1 MTDFDLPPEPTYH
14 TRLML
19 GGWSKPR
26 EVAKLADTRAEFEF
40 AIPVGELP
48 GIPAELSL
56 SGEPVRVVLRF
67 AREQGAAVAHV
78 EVRASLQPLCQRCL
92 APMNLEV
99 SSSSRVAVI
108 ENATAAETVPGEMET
123 FLAPDGRC
131 DLAALA
137 AEELLLALP
146 IVPRHAEGERCA
158 VAPTL
163 AAIAPATPG
172 ESATQSPAAERD
184 TQRPFADLRALLE
197 RAKS

>member
-1 MTDFDLPPEPTYH
+1 MTGFDLPPTPTYH

-48 GIPAELSL
+48 GIPAEWSL
-56 SGEPVRVVLRF
+56 SGEPVQVVLRF
-67 AREQGAAVAHV
+67 AREQGAA
-78 EVRASLQPLCQRCL
+78 CQRCL

-108 ENATAAETVPGEMET
+108 ETAAAADTVPGEMET

-158 VAPTL
+158 AAPT
-163 AAIAPATPG
+163 AAANALDSDAG
-172 ESATQSPAAERD
+172 AAQPPVVQHD